1 MSEQEKKILVQIP
14 RSAFNEVYL
23 PYLFDQSRYLVFYG
37 GAGSGKSFF
46 IVQRYLIK
54 LLQEKSCNLLVVRK
68 VAETNRQSTFAL
80 FKQVIS
86 QWGLDRLFKIN
97 ESYLKIRCL
106 PNGNEACFSGL
117 DNVEKL
123 KSITFSSGVLTDI
136 WMEEASEATQGD
148 FNQLDIR
155 LRGGKTQK
163 QIVVSFNP
171 IFVNH
176 WLKGKF
182 FDRPPKN
189 ATVLKT
195 TYVDNRFLDED
206 YKRLLES
213 YRDTDP
219 YYYDVYCK
227 GRWGVAGNCIFYGQ
241 GINRMLEKDIQPV
254 KTGEFCYQD
263 GGNALSKIQWVES
276 ETGMIKIYQMP
287 VAGRPY
293 VIGGDTA
300 GDGSDFFVA
309 QVLDNTTGKQVAVLR
324 HRMDEDQYAKQIY
337 CLGRFYNTALIGIEC
352 NFSTYPIREL
362 ERLRYENQY
371 VREVEDNYTHPLL
384 SAFGFRTT
392 SATRP
397 VILAGLV
404 QIMRES
410 PELVCDQET
419 LNEMLTFVRN
429 ERGRAEAAQGAHDD
443 CVMALAI
450 AHYIRPQQE
459 MADQPKT
466 GKRAVWTEDMYQD
479 YENADDSGKQY
490 LIQKWGNP
498 F

>member
-189 ATVLKT
+189 A
-195 TYVDNRFLDED
+195 N
-206 YKRLLES
+206 
-213 YRDTDP
+213 
-219 YYYDVYCK
+219 
-227 GRWGVAGNCIFYGQ
+227 
-241 GINRMLEKDIQPV
+241 
-254 KTGEFCYQD
+254 
-263 GGNALSKIQWVES
+263 
-276 ETGMIKIYQMP
+276 
-287 VAGRPY
+287 
-293 VIGGDTA
+293 
-300 GDGSDFFVA
+300 
-309 QVLDNTTGKQVAVLR
+309 
-324 HRMDEDQYAKQIY
+324 
-337 CLGRFYNTALIGIEC
+337 
-352 NFSTYPIREL
+352 
-362 ERLRYENQY
+362 
-371 VREVEDNYTHPLL
+371 
-384 SAFGFRTT
+384 GFRKPLMWTT
-392 SATRP
+392 
-397 VILAGLV
+397 V
-404 QIMRES
+404 
-410 PELVCDQET
+410 
-419 LNEMLTFVRN
+419 F
-429 ERGRAEAAQGAHDD
+429 
-443 CVMALAI
+443 
-450 AHYIRPQQE
+450 
-459 MADQPKT
+459 
-466 GKRAVWTEDMYQD
+466 
-479 YENADDSGKQY
+479 
-490 LIQKWGNP
+490 
-498 F
+498 